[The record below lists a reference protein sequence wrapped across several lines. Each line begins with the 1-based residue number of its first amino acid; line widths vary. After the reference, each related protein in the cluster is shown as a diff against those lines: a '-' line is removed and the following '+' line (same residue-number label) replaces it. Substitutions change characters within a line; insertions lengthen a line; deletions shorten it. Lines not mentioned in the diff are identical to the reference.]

1 MAKRPS
7 EKKSRAEQVRARR
20 QQSQKKVQQAPSIG
34 SSATRKQPTH
44 RVPVTRRTPSSTV
57 PVINRQRHNKVN
69 VPLKSKGAEV
79 QLPAFPKLKLGWRL
93 ISGAI
98 FLLSLAVVITF
109 SSLGTFSVN
118 AITLEGAER
127 LTSDIIMSQI
137 GVSGTSIVKIAPKEI
152 EARIAE
158 IFPSVETVK
167 VTAGLPASLTVKITE
182 RQPLILWQQEGNS
195 LWIDDEG
202 VMFVPRGEAEVPLAI
217 IATGNPP
224 AGLEPAP
231 ETDDEDE
238 SADTPAIPTVQ
249 TRTTPE
255 FVQAALALQAYLPEG
270 SSLQYSPDY
279 GLGWQDPN
287 GWLVYFGND
296 LANIDLKLVEYQ
308 TIIAELQA
316 KNLTPALISL
326 EFLYAP
332 FIRLEP

>member
-1 MAKRPS
+1 MANRPS
-7 EKKSRAEQVRARR
+7 EKKSRSEQVRARR

-34 SSATRKQPTH
+34 SSATRKQSTH
-44 RVPVTRRTPSSTV
+44 QVPVTRRTPSSTV
-57 PVINRQRHNKVN
+57 PVINRQRNKVN

-79 QLPAFPKLKLGWRL
+79 QLPAFPKLKFGWRM

-109 SSLGTFSVN
+109 SSLGTFSVS
-118 AITLEGAER
+118 AINLEGAER

-167 VTAGLPASLTVKITE
+167 VTAGLPASLTIKITE

-202 VMFVPRGEAEVPLAI
+202 VMFLPRGEAEVSLAI

-224 AGLEPAP
+224 AGLGPAP
-231 ETDDEDE
+231 ETDDEE
-238 SADTPAIPTVQ
+238 TETVAIPATQ
-249 TRTTPE
+249 TRTTPK
-255 FVQAALALQAYLPEG
+255 FVQAAFALQEYLPEG

-296 LANIDLKLVEYQ
+296 LVNMDLKLVEYQ